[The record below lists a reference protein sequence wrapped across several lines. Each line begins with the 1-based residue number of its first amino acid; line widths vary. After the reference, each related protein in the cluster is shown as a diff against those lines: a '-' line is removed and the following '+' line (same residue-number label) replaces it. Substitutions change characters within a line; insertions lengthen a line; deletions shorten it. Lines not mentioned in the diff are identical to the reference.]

1 MSDVD
6 RPLPSSSRAG
16 RSRWAAIGAAIAVSV
31 GAGGALTTWAGTS
44 GAQPTVFVPMTPC
57 RLLDTRPA
65 PDNVGT
71 RDTAL
76 GSTEV
81 FATAGRGTVGNCTIP
96 AEATALSMNV
106 AVINPTAASFLTVY
120 PADAPRPVSANLN
133 WVARQAPTPNAVTA
147 GLSADGRLAL
157 FNLAGTVDVAVDVV
171 GYYAPA
177 KQALTDV
184 SSDVVD
190 LGRTI
195 ETVTGQIGALQT
207 AVSTLATPQE
217 VLATGVSLPSNV
229 TAQVSSAAGSVT
241 TTTAGRWW
249 VSVTY
254 GISATCSIGTNYI
267 GFLVIDGTIVPST
280 IVGFNGASMDRVTF
294 AGPTPMSLAA
304 GTHAV
309 RIGAWCYSGTATS
322 LAGVPNT
329 SSINVMV
336 LR

>member
-1 MSDVD
+1 M
-6 RPLPSSSRAG
+6 PSSARSVR
-16 RSRWAAIGAAIAVSV
+16 RSRWAAIGAAVAVSV
-31 GAGGALTTWAGTS
+31 GAGGVLTSWAGTS
-44 GAQPTVFVPMTPC
+44 PTLPTVFVPMTPC

-65 PDNVGT
+65 PDNVGA

-76 GSTEV
+76 GPTEV

-120 PADAPRPVSANLN
+120 PADATRPVSANLN

-157 FNLAGTVDVAVDVV
+157 FNLAGTVDVAIDVV

-195 ETVTGQIGALQT
+195 ETVAGQIGALQT

-217 VLATGVSLPSNV
+217 VIATPVSVPSNV
-229 TAQVSSAAGSVT
+229 TAQVWTQTGSVT

-249 VSVTY
+249 ISATY
-254 GISATCSIGTNYI
+254 GISVTCSVGTNYVA
-267 GFLVIDGTIVPST
+267 FLLVDGAIVPST
-280 IVGFNGASMDRVTF
+280 MVTFNGTPSMDRVTF
-294 AGPTPMSLAA
+294 AGPTPTSLSA
-304 GTHAV
+304 GSHTV
-309 RIGAWCYSGTATS
+309 RVGAWCYSGVASTLT
-322 LAGVPNT
+322 GVPNT